1 MNFESFKKIK
11 MSLKFAIFIY
21 CLLPVF
27 LPVIGFFGYLFV
39 SRLIRIIKNKKKQN
53 DVPFCIISAIIMLI
67 FIAIAIY
74 LCVDGLV
81 PQAPQSI

>member
-1 MNFESFKKIK
+1 MSFESFKKAK

-21 CLLPVF
+21 CLFPVF

-39 SRLIRIIKNKKKQN
+39 SRLIRIIKNRTKQY
-53 DVPFCIISAIIMLI
+53 DVPFCIISGIIMLI

-74 LCVDGLV
+74 LCVDGLM
-81 PQAPQSI
+81 PQTLQSI